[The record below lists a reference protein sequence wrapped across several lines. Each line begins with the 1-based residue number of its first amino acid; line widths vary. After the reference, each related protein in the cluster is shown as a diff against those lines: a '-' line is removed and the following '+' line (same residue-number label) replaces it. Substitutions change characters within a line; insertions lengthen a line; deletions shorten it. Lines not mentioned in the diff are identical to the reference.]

1 MVPVLTPAPALRRI
15 ALCLQY
21 DGSAYCGWQRQRNA
35 HSVQQTLEQAIA
47 GLDPQGP
54 NRTMAAGRTDTGVH
68 AAAQVAHFEAAGP
81 IPPERWAK
89 ALNGRLPATIRIL
102 AAVEVDPSWHARF
115 SASYRRYRYTI
126 YNARTPNLFLAP
138 WSWHR

>member
-47 GLDPQGP
+47 
-54 NRTMAAGRTDTGVH
+54 
-68 AAAQVAHFEAAGP
+68 
-81 IPPERWAK
+81 
-89 ALNGRLPATIRIL
+89 ALG
-102 AAVEVDPSWHARF
+102 
-115 SASYRRYRYTI
+115 
-126 YNARTPNLFLAP
+126 
-138 WSWHR
+138 